1 MEKGFRIWSI
11 NYRKL
16 YENNIGKIPKNWE
29 IHHIDFNHDN
39 NNLDNLIAVPSMVH
53 MVIHQSGFIPRD
65 EIENLIQ
72 IYENN
77 KQT

>member
-1 MEKGFRIWSI
+1 MTN

-16 YENNIGKIPKNWE
+16 YENHIGKIPDKWE
-29 IHHIDFNHDN
+29 IHHIDFNHN
-39 NNLDNLIAVPSMVH
+39 NNSLDNLIAVPSMVH
-53 MVIHQSGFIPRD
+53 MVIHQSGYIPRD

-72 IYENN
+72 IYEDN

>member
-1 MEKGFRIWSI
+1 MAI

-16 YENNIGKIPKNWE
+16 YELNIGKIPDNWE
-29 IHHIDFNHDN
+29 IHHIDFNHN
-39 NNLDNLIAVPSMVH
+39 NNKIDNLIAVPSMVH

-65 EIENLIQ
+65 EIQNLIQ
-72 IYENN
+72 IYEEN

>member
-1 MEKGFRIWSI
+1 MAI

-16 YENNIGKIPKNWE
+16 YEENNGKIPENWE
-29 IHHIDFNHDN
+29 VHHIDFNHNN
-39 NNLDNLIAVPSMVH
+39 NNLKNLIAVPSMVH

-72 IYENN
+72 IYEDN

>member
-1 MEKGFRIWSI
+1 M

-16 YENNIGKIPKNWE
+16 YEDNVGIIPENWE
-29 IHHIDFNHDN
+29 IHHIDFNHN
-39 NNLDNLIAVPSMVH
+39 NNEINNLIVLPSMVH
-53 MVIHQSGFIPRD
+53 MIIHQSGYIPRD

-72 IYENN
+72 IYEDN

>member
-1 MEKGFRIWSI
+1 MAI

-16 YENNIGKIPKNWE
+16 YELNIGKIPDNWE
-29 IHHIDFNHDN
+29 IHHIDFNHN
-39 NNLDNLIAVPSMVH
+39 NNKIDNLIAVPSMVH

-72 IYENN
+72 IYEEN

>member
-1 MEKGFRIWSI
+1 MAI

-16 YENNIGKIPKNWE
+16 YEQNIEKIPDNWE
-29 IHHIDFNHDN
+29 IHHIDFNHN
-39 NNLDNLIAVPSMVH
+39 NNKIDNLIAVPSMVH
-53 MVIHQSGFIPRD
+53 MIIHQCGFVPRD

-72 IYENN
+72 IYEDN

>member
-1 MEKGFRIWSI
+1 MAI

-16 YENNIGKIPKNWE
+16 YEQNIEKIPDNWE
-29 IHHIDFNHDN
+29 IHHIDFNHN
-39 NNLDNLIAVPSMVH
+39 NNKIGNLIAVPSMVH
-53 MVIHQSGFIPRD
+53 MIHQCGFVPKD

-72 IYENN
+72 IYEDN

>member
-1 MEKGFRIWSI
+1 M

-16 YENNIGKIPKNWE
+16 YENNIGKIPENWE

-39 NNLDNLIAVPSMVH
+39 NKLDNLIAVPSIVH
-53 MVIHQSGFIPRD
+53 MVIHQSGFIPKD

-72 IYENN
+72 IYEEN
-77 KQT
+77 K

>member
-1 MEKGFRIWSI
+1 MAI

-16 YENNIGKIPKNWE
+16 YELNIGKIPDNWE
-29 IHHIDFNHDN
+29 IHHIDFNHN
-39 NNLDNLIAVPSMVH
+39 NNKIDNLIAVPSMVH
-53 MVIHQSGFIPRD
+53 MVIHQSGFVPRD

-72 IYENN
+72 IYEDN

>member
-1 MEKGFRIWSI
+1 MKTI

-16 YENNIGKIPKNWE
+16 YEQKIGKIPDKWD

-39 NNLDNLIAVPSMVH
+39 NDLDNLIPVPRMVH
-53 MVIHQSGFIPRD
+53 TIIHQSGFIPRD
-65 EIENLIQ
+65 EIESLIQ
-72 IYENN
+72 IYEIN

>member
-1 MEKGFRIWSI
+1 VAI

-16 YENNIGKIPKNWE
+16 YEKNIGSIPDKWE
-29 IHHIDFNHDN
+29 VHHIDFNHNN
-39 NNLDNLIAVPSMVH
+39 NNLNNLIAVPSMVH
-53 MVIHQSGFIPRD
+53 MIIHQSGFIPRD

-72 IYENN
+72 IYEDN

>member
-1 MEKGFRIWSI
+1 MKIN

-16 YENNIGKIPKNWE
+16 YEQNIGKIPDKWE
-29 IHHIDFNHDN
+29 IHHIDFNHN
-39 NNLDNLIAVPSMVH
+39 NNALENLIAVPSMVH
-53 MVIHQSGFIPRD
+53 MIIHQSGFIPRD

-72 IYENN
+72 IYEDN

>member
-1 MEKGFRIWSI
+1 MAI

-16 YENNIGKIPKNWE
+16 YEENNGKIPENWE
-29 IHHIDFNHDN
+29 VHHIDFNHNN
-39 NNLDNLIAVPSMVH
+39 NNLKNLIAIPSMVH
-53 MVIHQSGFIPRD
+53 MIIHQSGFIPRD

-72 IYENN
+72 IYEDN

>member
-1 MEKGFRIWSI
+1 MAI

-16 YENNIGKIPKNWE
+16 YEENNGKIPENWE
-29 IHHIDFNHDN
+29 VHQIDFNHNN
-39 NNLDNLIAVPSMVH
+39 NNLKNLIAVPSMVH

-72 IYENN
+72 IYEDN